1 LPGDERYIEV
11 DQMFRM
17 ILICLLLLTSST
29 AYAQMS
35 ESEGKK
41 QIEQAVGHVE
51 AQLRQAVSEYEAAYD
66 RRTQLEIRLHRE
78 RGEQARN
85 PAPKPPISGA
95 YLEARAMMDS
105 LRDEEARP
113 SAQKLEKRTLEMRA
127 RVAALT
133 EEIHAVRRAN
143 EALAAHLET
152 LRNEDF
158 PPH

>member
-1 LPGDERYIEV
+1 MQVDEMYRI
-11 DQMFRM
+11 
-17 ILICLLLLTSST
+17 ILICLLLLTSSV

-35 ESEGKK
+35 ESQGMER
-41 QIEQAVGHVE
+41 IEQAVGQVE
-51 AQLRQAVSEYEAAYD
+51 AQLRHAVSEYEAAYD
-66 RRTQLEIRLHRE
+66 RRMQLEIRLHRE
-78 RGEQARN
+78 RGEQVRS

-105 LRDEEARP
+105 LREETSRP
-113 SAQKLEKRTLEMRA
+113 SAKRLEERTLEMRA